1 MASENYGE
9 MSGEDMCEYLR
20 EKGLGRWADAFK
32 EKSVIKLR
40 ELNDGVLVGKGI
52 YQPEDRQKILDS
64 ILKIWPAAPKHEDAS
79 VEMFDHL
86 MKSNEDLQ
94 WMMRACGLKLPK
106 DLVFIK
112 EMIQPPAAQE
122 EGQLPPGHQEQL

>member
-1 MASENYGE
+1 MFSAKPGPFYSNSE
-9 MSGEDMCEYLR
+9 SL
-20 EKGLGRWADAFK
+20 F
-32 EKSVIKLR
+32 IFIT
-40 ELNDGVLVGKGI
+40 LNSHTN
-52 YQPEDRQKILDS
+52 ILMN
-64 ILKIWPAAPKHEDAS
+64 LCTLQHEDAS

-94 WMMRACGLKLPK
+94 WMMRACGLTLPK

-122 EGQLPPGHQEQL
+122 EVSHAI

>member
-64 ILKIWPAAPKHEDAS
+64 ILKIWPAAPKVFNDPIHGHMEL
-79 VEMFDHL
+79 HPL
-86 MKSNEDLQ
+86 
-94 WMMRACGLKLPK
+94 
-106 DLVFIK
+106 LVNIIDTPQFSY
-112 EMIQPPAAQE
+112 
-122 EGQLPPGHQEQL
+122 